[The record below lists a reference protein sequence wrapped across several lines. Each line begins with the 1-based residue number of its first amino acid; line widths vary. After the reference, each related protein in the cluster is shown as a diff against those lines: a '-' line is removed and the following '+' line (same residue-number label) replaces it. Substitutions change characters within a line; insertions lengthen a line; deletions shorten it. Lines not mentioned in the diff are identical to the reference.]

1 MFDFNKRKIKK
12 IQKRVDEINKYYEEI
27 QNWSEEELKNR
38 INSIRTEFKETSSLT
53 KKLENEA
60 MALIKKATKIVTGL
74 EAFDVQLIGALILL
88 DGDIAEMKTGEGKT
102 LVSIFPMAI
111 RAYSGEKVHL
121 VTANTYLAE
130 RDEKEIGE
138 VLRYL
143 GLTTSLNKA
152 DSSVEEK
159 RKIYEADVIYG
170 TASEFGFDYLR
181 NNLTKYSDEKTQT
194 ELDYVLIDEADSIL
208 IDEARTPLVISGAK
222 EEDLNVYNIA
232 AKLVKNLVEKHIN
245 IDIETKNIWLSDEGI
260 EFVQKQLKI
269 DNLYAPENQMM
280 NHKISNSLR
289 AQFMMIKDIDYI
301 VSSGKVEIID
311 SNTGR
316 VMEGRRF
323 SEGLHQSIEAKENL
337 KVQNETSTMATVT
350 IQNYFR
356 MYESIAGMTGTAK
369 TEEEELHKIYN
380 LNVWVVPT
388 NKEIKRVDKEDIIY
402 LNKKSKWDAIANE
415 IKERHSKGQ
424 PVLAGTASI
433 EASEQ
438 LSNVLKKQK
447 IKHELLNAKNH
458 KKEAEIISNAGKK
471 GAITIAT
478 NMAGRGTDIKIDEE
492 TRALGGLCVIGTEKH
507 DSRRIDNQLKG
518 RSGRQGD
525 PGDSQFFISLED
537 ELIVRFQ
544 GEKLKGLMEKMG
556 MEEDTPLQVK
566 MINKNILSSQKRME
580 GSNFD
585 SRKNLIDFDS
595 VLNEQMLNIYE
606 ERDNIMLKE
615 RNEEFIV
622 RQIKEYIEL
631 MSFDIDLKENPEG
644 LEQILGGLISFSN
657 IEWETLSPAE
667 IKKQL
672 TEEIA
677 KKYNEKRKNVEETFD
692 QLEKYLFL
700 EVLDTNWIAHVDAL
714 ANLKEGIHL
723 RSYAQNQP
731 VQEYKKE
738 SFELYN
744 IMIETITKEFIERL
758 MRIQIK

>member
-12 IQKRVDEINKYYEEI
+12 LQKRVDDINKYYENI
-27 QNWSEEELKNR
+27 QDWSEEKLKNR
-38 INSIRTEFKETSSLT
+38 IESIRKEFKETTTIT

-60 MALIKKATKIVTGL
+60 LALIKKAAKTVIGL
-74 EAFDVQLIGALILL
+74 EAFDVQLVGALILL
-88 DGDIAEMKTGEGKT
+88 DGDVAEMKTGEGKT
-102 LVSIFPMAI
+102 LVSVFPMAV
-111 RAYSGEKVHL
+111 RAFSGEKVHL

-130 RDEKEIGE
+130 RDEKEMGE

-143 GLTTSLNKA
+143 GLTTSLNKS
-152 DSSVEEK
+152 DTSIEEK

-181 NNLTKYSDEKTQT
+181 NNLTKFADEKTQT

-208 IDEARTPLVISGAK
+208 IDEARTPLIISGVK
-222 EEDLNVYNIA
+222 EEDLNVYKKA
-232 AKLVKNLVEKHIN
+232 AILVKELGNKHIN
-245 IDIETKNIWLSDEGI
+245 IDVETKSIWLSDEGI
-260 EFVQKQLKI
+260 EYVQKSLRI
-269 DNLYAPENQMM
+269 DNLYSPENQMM

-289 AQFMMIKDIDYI
+289 AQYMMTKDIDYI
-301 VSSGKVEIID
+301 ISSGKIEIID

-337 KVQNETSTMATVT
+337 KVQKETTTMATVT

-356 MYESIAGMTGTAK
+356 MYGSIAGMTGTAK

-388 NKEIKRVDKEDIIY
+388 NKDIKRKDKEDIIY
-402 LNKKSKWDAIANE
+402 LTKKAKWEAIANE

-424 PVLAGTASI
+424 PILAGTASI

-438 LSNVLKKQK
+438 LSAVLRKQR

-458 KKEAEIISNAGKK
+458 KKEAEIISKAGKK
-471 GAITIAT
+471 GSVTIAT

-492 TRALGGLCVIGTEKH
+492 TRLLGGLFVIGTEKH

-525 PGDSQFFISLED
+525 PGESQFFISLED

-544 GEKLKGLMEKMG
+544 GEKLRGLMEKLG
-556 MEEDTPLQVK
+556 MEENTPIQVK
-566 MINKNILSSQKRME
+566 MINKNIISTQKRME

-615 RNEEFIV
+615 RDEEFIA
-622 RQIKEYIEL
+622 RQIEEYIEL
-631 MSFDIDLKENPEG
+631 MSFDIDLKNNPEG
-644 LEQILGGLISFSN
+644 LTKILDGFLKDSN
-657 IEWETLSPAE
+657 IKWNELSPSE
-667 IKKQL
+667 VKDKL
-672 TEEIA
+672 KEEIMR
-677 KKYNEKRKNVEETFD
+677 KYNEKRRGVEDTFD
-692 QLEKYLFL
+692 QLERYLFL

-714 ANLKEGIHL
+714 DNLKEGIHL
-723 RSYAQNQP
+723 
-731 VQEYKKE
+731 
-738 SFELYN
+738 
-744 IMIETITKEFIERL
+744 
-758 MRIQIK
+758 